1 MLKILDVS
9 KYQPHIDYKKTAAAV
24 DGVIL
29 RIGLTY
35 WGMQNMAADNCFE
48 KHYKGF
54 KAAGCPVGA
63 YYYSAADSVE
73 KAETEAQ
80 FCLELMRGK
89 QFELPVYC
97 DVENSQRQGNLNKEL
112 LTQIVD
118 TFCSTVEKA
127 GYFVG
132 FYASS
137 SWLVNKLD
145 TGYLGK
151 KYTLWKADYR
161 TEYDRTIAC
170 DMHQYTSSGQVA
182 GIGGRVDMSRCYVD
196 FENIIK
202 AKGLNGF
209 GAQRGNEQ
217 NGCEKCAQLQQENNL
232 LKAVLG
238 KVKQLVAE

>member
-9 KYQPHIDYKKTAAAV
+9 EYQPHIDYKKTAAAV

-35 WGMQNMAADNCFE
+35 WGMQNMAADSCFE

-73 KAETEAQ
+73 KSEEEAQ
-80 FCLELMRGK
+80 FCLGLMKDK
-89 QFELPVYC
+89 QFELPVYY

-118 TFCSTVEKA
+118 TFCSTVEKER
-127 GYFVG
+127 YFVG

-161 TEYDRTIAC
+161 TEYDRTIDC

-209 GAQRGNEQ
+209 GAQSGNEQ